1 MDTYGGAGR
10 RRGYFESA
18 SYRRRSDD
26 PADFC
31 EIYEAVAKIGF
42 ILTVY
47 TNATM
52 VTDKVMELFQKYPPH
67 KIGVTMYGAS
77 NETYA
82 RLCGCKDGYDRFM
95 VGLEK
100 LSSLPSLLE
109 MRTTIVKG

>member
-1 MDTYGGAGR
+1 MAEQAAGAGTLSLLLTGGEVMIR
-10 RRGYFESA
+10 
-18 SYRRRSDD
+18 
-26 PADFC
+26 PDFC

-82 RLCGCKDGYDRFM
+82 RAVRM
-95 VGLEK
+95 
-100 LSSLPSLLE
+100 
-109 MRTTIVKG
+109 